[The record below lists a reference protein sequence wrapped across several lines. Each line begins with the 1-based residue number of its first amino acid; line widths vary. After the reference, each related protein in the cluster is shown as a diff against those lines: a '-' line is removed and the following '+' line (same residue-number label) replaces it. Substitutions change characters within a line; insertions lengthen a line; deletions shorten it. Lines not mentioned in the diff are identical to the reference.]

1 MNKTSILFVFL
12 FFLALSSTSYGQ
24 NRTKSNVPKRSNEQI
39 DKLVGTWRIIEY
51 SDFDSL
57 TGKWKDRYGRQP
69 RGYFIYTKSGVVSIN
84 ISTDKPIK
92 VSEDSAKNVNVNYY
106 ENYYSNAFSYFGT
119 YAVDWKKSI
128 VTHYVK
134 GGSLLWYIDTDQPRQ
149 FTLSGDT
156 LTIGDKKTT
165 KRILVKV
172 D

>member
-1 MNKTSILFVFL
+1 MKFSILPLLIILTIAFNSF
-12 FFLALSSTSYGQ
+12 GQ
-24 NRTKSNVPKRSNEQI
+24 NKIASKMPNLAATKNKNLI
-39 DKLVGTWRIIEY
+39 GTWKIIEY

-84 ISTDKPIK
+84 ISADQPMK
-92 VSEDSAKNVNVNYY
+92 VSEDTAKSMNVNYY
-106 ENYYSNAFSYFGT
+106 DNYYSNAFSYFGT
-119 YAVDWKKSI
+119 YDVDWKKSI

-134 GGSLLWYIDTDQPRQ
+134 GGSLLWYIDTHQPRQ
-149 FTLSGDT
+149 FELSGDT